1 MKRRT
6 IISWSW
12 GAPGALLTC
21 AALLAASPA
30 PRAQED
36 AGRRAYVRG
45 GCDSCHG
52 PEAHGAADAPEL
64 AGLKR
69 PFPEFVKIVREGAGE
84 MPPHSKDEVSDEQLD
99 AIYKWLTKLPP
110 KGEGRALARAPFMSH
125 LRRAG

>member
-12 GAPGALLTC
+12 GASCVLLTC
-21 AALLAASPA
+21 AALLAASPVS
-30 PRAQED
+30 RAQED
-36 AGRRAYVRG
+36 TGKREYVPG

-52 PEAHGAADAPEL
+52 PEAHGAGDAPEL

-69 PFPEFVKIVREGAGE
+69 PYPEFVKIVREGTGD
-84 MPPHSKDEVSDEQLD
+84 MPPHSKGEVSDEQLD

-110 KGEGRALARAPFMSH
+110 KS
-125 LRRAG
+125 